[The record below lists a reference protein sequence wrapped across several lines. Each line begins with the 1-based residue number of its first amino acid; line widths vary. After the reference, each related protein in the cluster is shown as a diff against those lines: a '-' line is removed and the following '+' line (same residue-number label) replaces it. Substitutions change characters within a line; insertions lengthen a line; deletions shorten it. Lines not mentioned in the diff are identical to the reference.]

1 MERDWCAGEF
11 LSANGGVGEL
21 PTTHHE
27 PRERTQRW
35 PATYVPKKL
44 SGHGRQVC
52 REGYAFPL
60 DRVWSQH
67 EQPISGV
74 ALAPLPTHPH
84 LGEVAGMAEEGRSQ
98 HCSSF
103 SCCKWA
109 AWSGPRVEKG
119 EMLFFL
125 MLKLLSLLI
134 LKEF

>member
-1 MERDWCAGEF
+1 M
-11 LSANGGVGEL
+11 
-21 PTTHHE
+21 
-27 PRERTQRW
+27 
-35 PATYVPKKL
+35 YVPKKF
-44 SGHGRQVC
+44 SGHGRQVWG
-52 REGYAFPL
+52 EGYAFPL

-67 EQPISGV
+67 EKPISGV

-84 LGEVAGMAEEGRSQ
+84 LGEVASMVEEGRSQ

-109 AWSGPRVEKG
+109 AWSRPRVEKG

-125 MLKLLSLLI
+125 MLKLLSFLI